1 MRKYFALAALMVLLG
16 ASAVCAEVRDFG
28 IFKADI
34 LAGWTAEQDENT
46 VGIVKDDKTAS
57 MSITVEENDGTSLAD
72 LADAFV
78 KELNGENLTTDEHG
92 NAVFEFTSSN
102 GVKSRA
108 VLNADEKNFAL
119 IVITWG
125 DNTSQESLDEI
136 STMIDSLQF
145 KNI

>member
-1 MRKYFALAALMVLLG
+1 MKKCFAVAALIAVLG
-16 ASAVCAEVRDFG
+16 ASAAFAEVKDFG

-34 LAGWTAEQDENT
+34 LAGWTAEQDGST

-57 MSITVEENDGTSLAD
+57 MSVTVEENDGTSLSD

-78 KELNGENLTTDEHG
+78 KELDGENLTTDKHG

-108 VLNADEKNFAL
+108 VLNADEKHFAL
-119 IVITWG
+119 IVITYG
-125 DNTSQESLDEI
+125 DNTSEESLNEI
-136 STMIDSLQF
+136 SAMIDSLQF
-145 KNI
+145 KDI

>member
-1 MRKYFALAALMVLLG
+1 MRKYFALAALMAVLG
-16 ASAVCAEVRDFG
+16 ASAVSAEVKDFG

-34 LAGWTAEQDENT
+34 LAGWTAEQDGNT

-57 MSITVEENDGTSLAD
+57 MSVTVEENDGTSLAD

-78 KELNGENLTTDEHG
+78 KELNGENLTTDEDG

-119 IVITWG
+119 IVVTWG
-125 DNTSQESLDEI
+125 DNTEKGSLDEI
-136 STMIDSLQF
+136 STMIDSIQF